1 MFFFSLLLSLQEKF
15 SGARLFYGAA
25 SRHRLFLYWPI
36 SRCVF
41 GTEGVSPDLPLPGWE
56 ATGRHSRA
64 AVGEEL
70 ADGWEISVQVVVSGK
85 VLEQETG
92 SEGIFVLPLNA
103 MNKTNLGE
111 GIHHFP
117 HMITDG

>member
-1 MFFFSLLLSLQEKF
+1 MFFFSLLLSLQEEF

-41 GTEGVSPDLPLPGWE
+41 GREGVSPDLPLPGWE

-64 AVGEEL
+64 GVGEEL

-92 SEGIFVLPLNA
+92 SEGSSCCMAKESRPA
-103 MNKTNLGE
+103 GHQRRCGRCTE
-111 GIHHFP
+111 
-117 HMITDG
+117 